1 MLDVT
6 PFDVLQALGKH
17 GVQEAERLAA
27 HSLASVEIET
37 VRILPSITGMPAPA
51 SEIIRNNSYLA
62 VRIAA
67 SLIIRKACSWP
78 MMAMSMSA

>member
-37 VRILPSITGMPAPA
+37 VRILPSITGMPAAPLQVKSF
-51 SEIIRNNSYLA
+51 SEKLKLLPGSIYVLLLRSSSG
-62 VRIAA
+62 RRAA
-67 SLIIRKACSWP
+67 GP
-78 MMAMSMSA
+78 